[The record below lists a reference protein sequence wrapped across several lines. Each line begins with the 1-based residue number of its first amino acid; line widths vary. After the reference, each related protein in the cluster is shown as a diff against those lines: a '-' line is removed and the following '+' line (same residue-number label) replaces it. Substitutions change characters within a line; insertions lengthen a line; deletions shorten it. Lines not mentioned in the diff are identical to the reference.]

1 MTDTISSGRA
11 ESLAVARHY
20 EELDPFYR
28 QIWGP
33 HLHHGLWR
41 TGTEAPG
48 EAVEALVSHVADSVR
63 LMPGEQVVDVG
74 AGYGETARYLAAR
87 HDVQVTGVTITPAQH
102 AYAQRHAGDDRVRI
116 LLQDWMDNTIPT
128 GSADV
133 VIAIES
139 TEHMPDPALALREMR
154 RVLRPGGRVAIC
166 AWLEAS
172 QVGDL
177 RRRWLLDP
185 IRSEGRLVTLP
196 TASAMLALI
205 TEAGFAEPTFEDL
218 TASVA
223 RTWSICLRRLAGRVL
238 TDRRYLG
245 YAFNRMHSERVFLV
259 AMLRIVAA
267 YRVKAMQYG
276 LFLARAPL
284 H

>member
-1 MTDTISSGRA
+1 MTDTVSSGRA
-11 ESLAVARHY
+11 VSAAVARHY

-28 QIWGP
+28 EIWGP

-41 TGTEAPG
+41 TGREAPS
-48 EAVEALVSHVADSVR
+48 EAAEALVAHVAYSVR

-139 TEHMPDPALALREMR
+139 TEHMPDLPLALREMR

-166 AWLEAS
+166 AWLEAA

-185 IRSEGRLVTLP
+185 IRHEGRLVTLP
-196 TASAMLALI
+196 TASAMLALM
-205 TEAGFAEPTFEDL
+205 TEAGLAEPTFEDL
-218 TASVA
+218 TANVA
-223 RTWSICLRRLAGRVL
+223 PTWGICLRRIVGRVV
-238 TDRRYLG
+238 TDRRYLR
-245 YAFNRMHSERVFLV
+245 YACDRTRSERVFLA
-259 AMLRIVAA
+259 AMLRILAA
-267 YRVKAMQYG
+267 YRLKAMQYG